1 MPAFAPNFTAR
12 LKVRYFVGG
21 ATHSQTWRS
30 LVLGG
35 GFATVDALISEVQSF
50 YDAISPVM
58 FDDWA
63 ILDVSVAA
71 EGALVFIPHGVL
83 TATGLVDGSASGARK
98 KASQISFP
106 ARTDNGNPW
115 IAYQYGFANMIGT
128 SGVSED
134 FRINPGEDTD
144 VDAAVAALQ
153 AMTIAVGNDGAGLNF
168 KNYANVKYNDN
179 WEKKVRKG
187 G

>member
-21 ATHSQTWRS
+21 ATHSQQFRC
-30 LVLGG
+30 LVLGAL
-35 GFATVDALISEVQSF
+35 FATVDALITDVQAF
-50 YDAISPVM
+50 YDAIADEI

-71 EGALVFIPHGVL
+71 EGALVFIPHGTL
-83 TATGLVDGSASGARK
+83 TVTGAIPTVGLPARA
-98 KASQISFP
+98 KASQISFV
-106 ARTDNGNPW
+106 ARTGAGNPG
-115 IAYQYGFANMIGT
+115 IVYQYGWGEMIGDNVI
-128 SGVSED
+128 GDD
-134 FRINPGEDTD
+134 FRINPGENGT

-153 AMTIAVGNDGAGLNF
+153 ASTIMCGNDGATMNF

>member
-12 LKVRYFVGG
+12 LKVRYFAGG
-21 ATHSQTWRS
+21 ATHSQLWRS
-30 LVLGG
+30 LTLGG
-35 GFATVDALISEVQSF
+35 GFATVDALIGEVQSY
-50 YDAISPVM
+50 YDAIAGSI

-71 EGALVFIPHGVL
+71 EGALIFIPHGTL
-83 TATGLVDGSASGARK
+83 TVTGLASTVGMPARA
-98 KASQISFP
+98 KASQISYP

-115 IAYQYGFANMIGT
+115 IVYQYGWANMIGSAVT
-128 SGVSED
+128 GDD
-134 FRINPGEDTD
+134 FRFNIGEDGD
-144 VDAAVAALQ
+144 VDAGLAALQ
-153 AMTIAVGNDGAGLNF
+153 AMTIPVGNDGSGLNF

-187 G
+187 A

>member
-21 ATHSQTWRS
+21 ATHSQQWRS

-35 GFATVDALISEVQSF
+35 GFATVDALIAEVQSY
-50 YDAISPVM
+50 YDAIADEI

-71 EGALVFIPHGVL
+71 EGALVFIPHGAL
-83 TATGLVDGSASGARK
+83 TVTGAVPTVGLPARA

-115 IAYQYGFANMIGT
+115 IVYQYGWGEMIGDNVI
-128 SGVSED
+128 GDD
-134 FRINPGEDTD
+134 FRINPTENGT

-168 KNYANVKYNDN
+168 KSYANVKYNDN

-187 G
+187 

>member
-21 ATHSQTWRS
+21 ATHSAQYRC
-30 LVLGG
+30 LVIGAL
-35 GFATVDALISEVQSF
+35 FATIDVLINDVQTF
-50 YDAISPVM
+50 YDAIADEI

-71 EGALVFIPHGVL
+71 EGALVFIPHGTL
-83 TATGLVDGSASGARK
+83 TVAGVVPTVGLPARA
-98 KASQISFP
+98 KASQISFV
-106 ARTDNGNPW
+106 ARTGSGNPA
-115 IAYQYGFANMIGT
+115 IVYQYGFGEMIGDNVI
-128 SGVSED
+128 GDD
-134 FRINPGEDTD
+134 FRINAGENAT
-144 VDAAVAALQ
+144 VDAAIAALQ
-153 AMTIAVGNDGAGLNF
+153 ASTIMVGNDGSGTHF